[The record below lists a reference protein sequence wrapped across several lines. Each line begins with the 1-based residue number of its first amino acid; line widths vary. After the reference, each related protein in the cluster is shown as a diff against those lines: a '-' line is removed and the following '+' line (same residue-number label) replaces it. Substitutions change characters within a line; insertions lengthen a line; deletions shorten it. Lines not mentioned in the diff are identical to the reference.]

1 MLSLEIA
8 CKLKKIFPRI
18 STRGFYDL
26 DSGTTL
32 QNESYNVYPKR
43 MFDAL
48 VGTKE
53 ITIMIHGL
61 RNNAAGALTKF
72 ITARRRLAALGY
84 KHPVIGYSYDSNTV
98 GAQYISY
105 ALHALHIGVII
116 ANKNGRN
123 LAKFVEDF
131 KPWIEFCVGIK
142 GSADLESAKIVA
154 DKLKLNLVS
163 KEFEIEEIE
172 DLLVKT
178 INILPTP
185 KIQNDNYI
193 EYMVA
198 LSRYSTLSSLSKYT
212 TTAFDI

>member
-26 DSGTTL
+26 DSGATL

-84 KHPVIGYSYDSNTV
+84 RYPVIGYSYDSNTV

-105 ALHALHIGVII
+105 ALHA
-116 ANKNGRN
+116 
-123 LAKFVEDF
+123 
-131 KPWIEFCVGIK
+131 
-142 GSADLESAKIVA
+142 
-154 DKLKLNLVS
+154 
-163 KEFEIEEIE
+163 
-172 DLLVKT
+172 
-178 INILPTP
+178 
-185 KIQNDNYI
+185 
-193 EYMVA
+193 
-198 LSRYSTLSSLSKYT
+198 
-212 TTAFDI
+212 